1 VSEGFPLPSWAP
13 RLGACGQ
20 FHSLVTHWPSSL
32 GQSSTTR
39 AFAFSAC
46 NPSHHF
52 TIASRQWRCQP
63 RWIPRLFSLLVTAS
77 LPVQTTRI
85 LLWWPPTAPKRRGG
99 IQCECRRVPKRILS
113 GVREL
118 PVSSLLHSAFLNGSG
133 GRRGRSRLLEARMFA
148 MYGPSTSTAIRLKG
162 IVRKY
167 LEYDAIICRPFPP
180 TNQPLCISLWQ
191 PY

>member
-20 FHSLVTHWPSSL
+20 FHSLATHWPSSL
-32 GQSSTTR
+32 GQSSTLVHSHFLHAIHLTISQSRPANGAANPAEYPGFFPPGDRLSAR
-39 AFAFSAC
+39 ADHQ
-46 NPSHHF
+46 N
-52 TIASRQWRCQP
+52 
-63 RWIPRLFSLLVTAS
+63 
-77 LPVQTTRI
+77 
-85 LLWWPPTAPKRRGG
+85 LLWWPPTAPKRRGD
-99 IQCECRRVPKRILS
+99 IQCECRRFPKRILS

-118 PVSSLLHSAFLNGSG
+118 PVSSLLHSTVQGVAVEGLDSWKV
-133 GRRGRSRLLEARMFA
+133 RMFA
-148 MYGPSTSTAIRLKG
+148 MDGPSTSTAIRLKG

-167 LEYDAIICRPFPP
+167 LEHDAIICWPFPP